1 MRRGDA
7 AGRASMRSRKVTYRS
22 LVAVKT
28 SSRYPVALLTRAE
41 DVPRSGLV
49 VSRVTAPATVSTPL
63 VGWTRPLSNVM
74 SLMAVP
80 VAGGAVGTGV
90 GLAVGTGVGLAVG
103 TGVGLAVGTGVGL
116 AVGTGVGLAVG
127 TGVGVGLAVGTG
139 VGLAVGTGVG
149 VAVGVGVVV
158 RLAGSPLAAS
168 WMSSRVTLTAVE
180 LVAPMRSRSAPVV
193 QAPVV

>member
-63 VGWTRPLSNVM
+63 VAWTRPLSNVM

-80 VAGGAVGTGV
+80 VAGGVVGTGV

-116 AVGTGVGLAVG
+116 AVG
-127 TGVGVGLAVGTG
+127 
-139 VGLAVGTGVG
+139 
-149 VAVGVGVVV
+149 VGVVV
-158 RLAGSPLAAS
+158 RLDGSPLAAS

>member
-63 VGWTRPLSNVM
+63 VAWTRPLSNVM

-80 VAGGAVGTGV
+80 VAGGVVGTGV

-103 TGVGLAVGTGVGL
+103 TGVGL
-116 AVGTGVGLAVG
+116 
-127 TGVGVGLAVGTG
+127 
-139 VGLAVGTGVG
+139 
-149 VAVGVGVVV
+149 AVGVGVVV

-193 QAPVV
+193 QAPVVSRANGVVAVVVPTGATEASSRPFPPVPARWWMVTW